1 MLKTIEL
8 YGESVVKTVYGKPV
22 SYKPRIEVFEDKLK
36 LVFSND
42 PVWSWHGDNSGDLVG
57 MWRVAEVVGAIDGNI
72 KSPNLLFIFCAVSEV
87 SMEGISKSEAINY
100 LLFYIKKED
109 YIRIMNAPVP
119 DSIRLHLKNE
129 TKTSQ

>member
-8 YGESVVKTVYGKPV
+8 YKKPVVKTVYDKLV
-22 SYKPRIEVFEDKLK
+22 NYKPRIEIFEDKLK

-42 PVWSWHGDNSGDLVG
+42 PVWSWHGDNSRDLVG

-72 KSPNLLFIFCAVSEV
+72 KSPNLLFIFRAVSEV

>member
-1 MLKTIEL
+1 MSKTIEL
-8 YGESVVKTVYGKPV
+8 YKEPVVKTVYDKPV
-22 SYKPRIEVFEDKLK
+22 SYKPRIEIFEDKLK

-42 PVWSWHGDNSGDLVG
+42 PVWSWHRDNSEDLVG

-72 KSPNLLFIFCAVSEV
+72 ESPNLLFIFCAVSEV
-87 SMEGISKSEAINY
+87 SVEGISKSEAINY
-100 LLFYIKKED
+100 LLAYIKKED
-109 YIRIMNAPVP
+109 YIRIMNAPIL